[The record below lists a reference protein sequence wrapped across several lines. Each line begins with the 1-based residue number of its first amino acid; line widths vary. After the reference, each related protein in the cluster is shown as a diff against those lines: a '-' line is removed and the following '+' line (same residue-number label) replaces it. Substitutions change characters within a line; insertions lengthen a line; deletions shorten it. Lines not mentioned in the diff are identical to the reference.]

1 MALMPTQVLFPNG
14 SEDDNLIADID
25 WATGIVRMHMT
36 LPEWHR
42 LVEADRTELSD
53 RSRFTLEVLTHEA
66 LHLLHIVTTG
76 YAYEFAVRLSA
87 MVVKA
92 LEEEGDLDGV
102 YR

>member
-42 LVEADRTELSD
+42 LVEADRTI
-53 RSRFTLEVLTHEA
+53 RSAERR
-66 LHLLHIVTTG
+66 HL
-76 YAYEFAVRLSA
+76 RLRGGIA
-87 MVVKA
+87 MRPVW
-92 LEEEGDLDGV
+92 
-102 YR
+102 R